1 MSHPS
6 SSQFVPPQSA
16 QPYRSIFGGSSSQN
30 VPDSEPPHV
39 FEDGNHE
46 ENELDVLMGDQPLVP
61 NGSDDD
67 DTYEESNAEESGS
80 EDSISTRST
89 RRTSRRRKSTSATTT
104 TNQRIIESPSPSPPS
119 YRPNRFH
126 GPEPTWRKLTLEDRQ
141 NAEALE
147 DLRAKDLAAHL
158 YNAYA
163 LRARAREIAK
173 RAAERDVGV
182 ADAEPFL
189 PPKRWAAWPVPANE
203 VPRGDE
209 YRRDDETW
217 TLKMPADPRP
227 SADLEESI
235 MALMLRHAKERF
247 NARPWRS
254 TRPTSP
260 NPFDPASQAETQDDS
275 AATEDAVKIESGFMD
290 ASIPLRPVV
299 QADDDQSRKQ
309 LRPITRNIITEFD
322 RLLLGLHHARKNV
335 TAGDDSSASEWQTD
349 TESIASGSS
358 VSVRRQRR
366 SQNGTSRSQSRGR
379 KRTRRSSRGS
389 STGPRSRSAHSS
401 RRASSASQSTYQPS
415 RSSRSRGRSAGSDRR
430 QPATRKLR
438 MGLRD
443 WSEILGVASMVG
455 WPPAVVMR
463 TAQRC
468 GALFRE
474 DMAYRT
480 FKEGK
485 LQQTEDG
492 DPAAWEYAESDTGL
506 SEASVEPLPLP
517 PQRKRSRSRAASP
530 REESTSRPVSTEPES
545 VANKRPRGRPK
556 GKGGRPKR
564 ENENDRP
571 KGKGEHRKQDLVC
584 PVRSC
589 SRHMNGFSR
598 TWNLNIHL
606 KRMHPGYA
614 ARDGA
619 KSPAVVVEDD
629 TDDD

>member
-16 QPYRSIFGGSSSQN
+16 QQYRSIFGGSSSQN
-30 VPDSEPPHV
+30 VPNSEPPHV
-39 FEDGNHE
+39 LEDGSYE
-46 ENELDVLMGDQPLVP
+46 DNEFDVLMKDQPLVP

-67 DTYEESNAEESGS
+67 DTYEESDAEES
-80 EDSISTRST
+80 EDSMNTKST
-89 RRTSRRRKSTSATTT
+89 RRTSRRRKSTSAMTM
-104 TNQRIIESPSPSPPS
+104 NQRVIESPSPSPPS

-173 RAAERDVGV
+173 RAAEMGGGA
-182 ADAEPFL
+182 ADGEPFL

-209 YRRDDETW
+209 HHRDDETW

-260 NPFDPASQAETQDDS
+260 SPFDPASQAETQDDS
-275 AATEDAVKIESGFMD
+275 AAAEDAVKVESDFMD

-299 QADDDQSRKQ
+299 QADDDRSRKQ

-358 VSVRRQRR
+358 VSARRKRT
-366 SQNGTSRSQSRGR
+366 SQNETSRSQSRGR
-379 KRTRRSSRGS
+379 KRTRKSSRGS
-389 STGPRSRSAHSS
+389 STGPRSRSALSS

-415 RSSRSRGRSAGSDRR
+415 QSSRSRGRSSGSDRR
-430 QPATRKLR
+430 QPAARKLR
-438 MGLRD
+438 IGFRD

-485 LQQTEDG
+485 LQQTEAG
-492 DPAAWEYAESDTGL
+492 NPAAWEYAESDTGF
-506 SEASVEPLPLP
+506 SEVSVEPLP
-517 PQRKRSRSRAASP
+517 QRKLSRSRAASP
-530 REESTSRPVSTEPES
+530 REGSTSRPVSTEPEGA
-545 VANKRPRGRPK
+545 ANKRAGGRPK

-564 ENENDRP
+564 ENDRP
-571 KGKGEHRKQDLVC
+571 RGKGEHRKQDLVC
-584 PVRSC
+584 PFRSC
-589 SRHMNGFSR
+589 SRHTNGFSR
-598 TWNLNIHL
+598 TWNLNVHL

-614 ARDGA
+614 SRDGT

-629 TDDD
+629 TDND

>member
-1 MSHPS
+1 
-6 SSQFVPPQSA
+6 
-16 QPYRSIFGGSSSQN
+16 
-30 VPDSEPPHV
+30 
-39 FEDGNHE
+39 
-46 ENELDVLMGDQPLVP
+46 
-61 NGSDDD
+61 
-67 DTYEESNAEESGS
+67 
-80 EDSISTRST
+80 
-89 RRTSRRRKSTSATTT
+89 
-104 TNQRIIESPSPSPPS
+104 
-119 YRPNRFH
+119 
-126 GPEPTWRKLTLEDRQ
+126 
-141 NAEALE
+141 
-147 DLRAKDLAAHL
+147 
-158 YNAYA
+158 
-163 LRARAREIAK
+163 
-173 RAAERDVGV
+173 
-182 ADAEPFL
+182 
-189 PPKRWAAWPVPANE
+189 
-203 VPRGDE
+203 
-209 YRRDDETW
+209 
-217 TLKMPADPRP
+217 
-227 SADLEESI
+227 
-235 MALMLRHAKERF
+235 
-247 NARPWRS
+247 
-254 TRPTSP
+254 
-260 NPFDPASQAETQDDS
+260 
-275 AATEDAVKIESGFMD
+275 
-290 ASIPLRPVV
+290 
-299 QADDDQSRKQ
+299 
-309 LRPITRNIITEFD
+309 
-322 RLLLGLHHARKNV
+322 
-335 TAGDDSSASEWQTD
+335 
-349 TESIASGSS
+349 
-358 VSVRRQRR
+358 
-366 SQNGTSRSQSRGR
+366 
-379 KRTRRSSRGS
+379 
-389 STGPRSRSAHSS
+389 
-401 RRASSASQSTYQPS
+401 
-415 RSSRSRGRSAGSDRR
+415 
-430 QPATRKLR
+430 
-438 MGLRD
+438 
-443 WSEILGVASMVG
+443 MVG